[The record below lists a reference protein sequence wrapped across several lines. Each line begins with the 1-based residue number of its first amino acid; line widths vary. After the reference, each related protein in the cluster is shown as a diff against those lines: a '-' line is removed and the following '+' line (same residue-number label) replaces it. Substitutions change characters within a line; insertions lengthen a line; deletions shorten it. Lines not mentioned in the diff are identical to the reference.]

1 MKNTFFKAC
10 MLGCLMLPAL
20 QVTAETANGSRLD
33 RLKETGIM
41 VAGYRETA
49 VPFSYL
55 HNDKPTGFSVEIT
68 ERIVQALRVKLD
80 RPDLK
85 IRWNAVTL
93 STRMPMMMTKT
104 LDVLCASDT
113 VTAERQELV
122 DFSPSFIVSEFGVA
136 VPPDSSI
143 KSMDDLRG
151 KRLAVPVNSTAEQ
164 YVSELNA
171 KGAGISVVSRR
182 TSADGVREVKQGHV
196 DGFINNDVVVAGTIL
211 RMGMTSAY
219 ALVRG
224 GAKEEFACMLPN
236 NDQAFREAVEEV
248 MLPMMKSGEM
258 EALYNKW
265 FTKPI
270 PGYEGGM
277 NMPINDATRELY
289 KKQSGG

>member
-1 MKNTFFKAC
+1 MKKTFLKAC
-10 MLGCLMLPAL
+10 MLGLLLSTTLHA
-20 QVTAETANGSRLD
+20 AEQNSSASRLA
-33 RLKETGIM
+33 RILETGIM

-55 HNDKPTGFSVEIT
+55 HNAKPTGFSVEIT
-68 ERIVQALRVKLD
+68 ERIAQALRVKLD

-113 VTAERQELV
+113 VTAERQGVV
-122 DFSPSFIVSEFGVA
+122 DFSPSFLVSEFGVA
-136 VPPDSSI
+136 VPLDSMI
-143 KSMDDLRG
+143 KSVSDLSG

-164 YVSELNA
+164 FVNELNA
-171 KGAGISVVSRR
+171 KGAGISIVARR
-182 TSADGVREVKQGHV
+182 TSADGVREVKQGRV

-211 RMGMTSAY
+211 RMGASNAY
-219 ALVRG
+219 TLVRG

-289 KKQSGG
+289 KKQSGE

>member
-1 MKNTFFKAC
+1 MKKTFLRAC
-10 MLGCLMLPAL
+10 MLGLLLSTTLHA
-20 QVTAETANGSRLD
+20 AEQNSSASRLA
-33 RLKETGIM
+33 RIQETGIM

-55 HNDKPTGFSVEIT
+55 HNEKPTGFSVEIT
-68 ERIVQALRVKLD
+68 ERIAQALRVKLD

-113 VTAERQELV
+113 VTAERQEVV
-122 DFSPSFIVSEFGVA
+122 DFSPSFLVSEFGVA
-136 VPPDSSI
+136 VPLDSMI
-143 KSMDDLRG
+143 KSVSDLSG

-164 YVSELNA
+164 FVNELNA
-171 KGAGISVVSRR
+171 KGAGISIVARR
-182 TSADGVREVKQGHV
+182 TSPDGVREVKQGRV
-196 DGFINNDVVVAGTIL
+196 DGFINKDVVVAGTIL
-211 RMGMTSAY
+211 RMGASNAY
-219 ALVRG
+219 TLVRG

-289 KKQSGG
+289 KKQSGE